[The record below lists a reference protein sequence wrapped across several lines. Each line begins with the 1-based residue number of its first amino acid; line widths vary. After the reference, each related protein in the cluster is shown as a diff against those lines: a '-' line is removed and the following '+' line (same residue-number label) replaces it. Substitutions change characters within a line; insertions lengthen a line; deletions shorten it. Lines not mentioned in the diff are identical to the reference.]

1 MSFDLENYVD
11 VRQRIQMFREKYP
24 NGSLQ
29 PANPEKPYE
38 ILTVGDSTFIVYIAC
53 AYRSPE
59 DTKPGIGSAMERIPG
74 KTPYTKDSELMNAET
89 SAWGRAIVASLAV
102 EDSAPIASRQEVLNR
117 REAPSDALATI
128 KPIKKPTSVAD
139 AGHPASIAQ
148 KEFVR
153 RMLQKLELA
162 DADCVALAGS
172 EVDELSMTKAKG
184 LLDGLL
190 AVQKGQ
196 ASFKFGPADGEL
208 TIEWLDR

>member
-1 MSFDLENYVD
+1 MAFDLENYVD
-11 VRQRIQMFREKYP
+11 VRQRIAMFREKYP

-38 ILTVGDSTFIVYIAC
+38 ILTVGDSTFIVYVAC
-53 AYRSPE
+53 AYRSPD

-89 SAWGRAIVASLAV
+89 SAWGRAIVASLSV

-117 REAPSDALATI
+117 REASSEPLAEV
-128 KPIKKPTSVAD
+128 KPMKKTTSVAD

-162 DADCVALAGS
+162 DSDCVALAGS
-172 EVDELSMTKAKG
+172 EVEELTMTKAKG

-190 AVQKGQ
+190 AVQKGN
-196 ASFKFGPADGEL
+196 ASFKFGPNEGEL
-208 TIEWLDR
+208 SIEWIR